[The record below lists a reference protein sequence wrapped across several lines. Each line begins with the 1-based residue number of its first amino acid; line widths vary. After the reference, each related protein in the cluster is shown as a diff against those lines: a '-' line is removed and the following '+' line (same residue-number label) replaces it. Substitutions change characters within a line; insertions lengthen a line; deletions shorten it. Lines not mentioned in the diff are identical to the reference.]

1 MQHLQKFCPL
11 HIMWWSPEC
20 VNKHLTKTEIHT
32 VSLFFVC
39 FFQSKAHRHT
49 HKHQLKFSS
58 LSCGHRKLKSTH
70 AKT

>member
-11 HIMWWSPEC
+11 HIMW
-20 VNKHLTKTEIHT
+20 VNKHRDKNRDTYCIS
-32 VSLFFVC
+32 VFWGGGG
-39 FFQSKAHRHT
+39 FQSKARRHT

-70 AKT
+70 ANT